1 MKIGS
6 PKRVRKEDFKP
17 EFSEVVEGIGN
28 LVNDFNDQVY
38 QTLTNGVDFN
48 NLTQQLVTLDL
59 TTGPTGLLIN
69 PPQIKYNIIRAK
81 YQGCWVINAQNLNN
95 SNIYPTSAPSLQT
108 TINGNLVTILNQTG
122 LPPNSQFRLTLILIG
137 G

>member
-6 PKRVRKEDFKP
+6 PKRIRKEDVKP
-17 EFSEVVEGIGN
+17 EYGELIDQIGN
-28 LVNDFNDQVY
+28 VINDFNDQVY
-38 QTLTNGVDFN
+38 GCLTNGIDFN
-48 NLTQQLVTLDL
+48 NLAQQLVTLDL
-59 TTGPTGLLIN
+59 TVGPTGLLMN
-69 PPQIKYNIIRAK
+69 PPQIKYNIVRAK
-81 YQGCWVINAQNLNN
+81 YQGSWVINATNLNN